1 MLIKWQTTL
10 PLSLSLVKYG
20 QLGSNYA
27 VANLIRIIYE
37 SESYMICEIVIVIA

>member
-10 PLSLSLVKYG
+10 PLSLRFVKYG
-20 QLGSNYA
+20 HRGSHYA

-37 SESYMICEIVIVIA
+37 SESYIICETVID